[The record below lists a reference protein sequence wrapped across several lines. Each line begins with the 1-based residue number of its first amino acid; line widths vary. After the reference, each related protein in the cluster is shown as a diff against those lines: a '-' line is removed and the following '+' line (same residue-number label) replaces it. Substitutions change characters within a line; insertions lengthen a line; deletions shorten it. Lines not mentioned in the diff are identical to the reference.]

1 MDTAS
6 AVAAHQEYHQSSIL
20 TDNDGTT
27 NVRGGHGHGGGVCWL
42 RIGNG
47 LLNHWSRVC
56 SGHWGSILHWG
67 SVCSGHWGSICHL
80 RGGGNHGVRRRE
92 CGSSCKWHESWQ
104 QGRHFNLR
112 LGSRCWCRCS
122 LLLFGCP
129 LLRPLGRGCR
139 NADAAE
145 QQTNQKNPCNDW
157 HAEP

>member
-47 LLNHWSRVC
+47 FLNHWSRVC

-67 SVCSGHWGSICHL
+67 SVCSGHWGGICHL
-80 RGGGNHGVRRRE
+80 WGCMRYQ
-92 CGSSCKWHESWQ
+92 SWQ
-104 QGRHFNLR
+104 QGRHFHLW
-112 LGSRCWCRCS
+112 LSSRCWCWCS
-122 LLLFGCP
+122 LLL
-129 LLRPLGRGCR
+129 
-139 NADAAE
+139 
-145 QQTNQKNPCNDW
+145 
-157 HAEP
+157 